1 VDENDLSLSLFLSLS
16 ECVFLRACL
25 LLLFLSD
32 VLFVRRG
39 FVPVANS
46 CSFPRFHTVNL
57 RVNRK
62 IVLCPVFGYFFRNSF
77 SHQFFYKTHTH
88 TDSTEK
94 NRHKR
99 QRVKYIACEIYRI
112 GPPLSVSR
120 HTHFQNK
127 PFFSAFFK
135 TSDENTHVQTHSL
148 QRFAI
153 VCTPSARAREQERK
167 CGGLKR
173 RRRRRRIILVA

>member
-1 VDENDLSLSLFLSLS
+1 MFCSFGEDLFLLQIRAVSHGSTQLITSKKSKNRFVSGFRIFFSKFVLS
-16 ECVFLRACL
+16 SV
-25 LLLFLSD
+25 
-32 VLFVRRG
+32 
-39 FVPVANS
+39 
-46 CSFPRFHTVNL
+46 
-57 RVNRK
+57 
-62 IVLCPVFGYFFRNSF
+62 
-77 SHQFFYKTHTH
+77 FYKTHTH